1 MAETCPSQLSL
12 CWACGCPMGWDNILL
27 KLLYVQEL
35 NVWLSPR
42 REYLLSCLCTSF
54 QSPVSVPVC
63 DDTISHNQG
72 EDSLFQELLSRPAS
86 PLGVPMQGWR
96 LQAVVLSSWGLCA
109 VAVLRLSHGA
119 LLCPKKQQKGLGT
132 QLTSHEWD
140 LTHPYAGG

>member
-1 MAETCPSQLSL
+1 MCGSALGGNIYCLVSAPCSSL
-12 CWACGCPMGWDNILL
+12 CP
-27 KLLYVQEL
+27 
-35 NVWLSPR
+35 
-42 REYLLSCLCTSF
+42 
-54 QSPVSVPVC
+54 PVSVPVC
-63 DDTISHNQG
+63 DDTISHNQR

-86 PLGVPMQGWR
+86 PLGLPVQGWR

-140 LTHPYAGG
+140 HTHPCAWGVMILLACSFLQSLLTSEVSPKS